1 MEGISL
7 GAGEDM
13 LSGIDT
19 LLKKYI
25 CASCVCLRNTE
36 MDRGQGDPEN
46 GFTSQEVE
54 EIVFLDEIEK
64 ELQSIEKSFDSGNMQ
79 AFGRNRDDI
88 MNRFVEYRRKD
99 EEVFHRHCDA
109 ILKSVW

>member
-1 MEGISL
+1 MCLFEKYGDGQ
-7 GAGEDM
+7 GAGRAGE
-13 LSGIDT
+13 
-19 LLKKYI
+19 
-25 CASCVCLRNTE
+25 
-36 MDRGQGDPEN
+36 
-46 GFTSQEVE
+46 FTSQEVE

-109 ILKSVW
+109 ILKFM

>member
-1 MEGISL
+1 MDKEQ
-7 GAGEDM
+7 GE
-13 LSGIDT
+13 
-19 LLKKYI
+19 
-25 CASCVCLRNTE
+25 
-36 MDRGQGDPEN
+36 QEN

-54 EIVFLDEIEK
+54 ELVFLDEIEK

-99 EEVFHRHCDA
+99 EEGFHRHFDA
-109 ILKSVW
+109 ILKFM